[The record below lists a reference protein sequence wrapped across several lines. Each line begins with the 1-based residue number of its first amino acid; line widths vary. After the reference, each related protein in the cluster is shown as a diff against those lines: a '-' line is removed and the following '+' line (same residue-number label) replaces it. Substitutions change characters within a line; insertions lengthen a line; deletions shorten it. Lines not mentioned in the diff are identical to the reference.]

1 MYQAKTHGKDRLE
14 LFTVTMREQAQTRLA
29 LENDLH
35 YALERQEFELLYQ
48 PILSLASDQITGFEA
63 LLRWHHPQRG
73 LISPSEFILIAEE
86 TGLILPIGQWVLLAA
101 CRQLYEWQTKF
112 PRTPTLTMNVN
123 ISGRQFAAAGFLEQ
137 VEAVLQEVAIDPHTL
152 RLEITEGVWLNSS
165 ERAIA
170 LFKALHDKGV
180 QFHID
185 DFGTGYSSLAYLQNF
200 PIQTIKIDHT
210 FVSRM
215 GDGRDNIEIVGTII
229 AMAHDLGMDAV
240 AEGIETAEQL
250 DKLKRLGCNYGQG
263 YLLSRP
269 GSQAETEKLL
279 LATSPHA
286 DRLLPA
292 VLLAA

>member
-1 MYQAKTHGKDRLE
+1 
-14 LFTVTMREQAQTRLA
+14 
-29 LENDLH
+29 
-35 YALERQEFELLYQ
+35 
-48 PILSLASDQITGFEA
+48 
-63 LLRWHHPQRG
+63 
-73 LISPSEFILIAEE
+73 
-86 TGLILPIGQWVLLAA
+86 
-101 CRQLYEWQTKF
+101 
-112 PRTPTLTMNVN
+112 VN
-123 ISGRQFAAAGFLEQ
+123 ISGRQFAAAGFLKQ
-137 VEAVLQEVAIDPHTL
+137 VDAVLQEVAIDPHTL

-215 GDGRDNIEIVGTII
+215 GNGRDNIEIVGAII
-229 AMAHDLGMDAV
+229 AMAHDLGMDVV
-240 AEGIETAEQL
+240 AEGIETTEQL
-250 DKLKRLGCNYGQG
+250 DKLKKLGCNYGQG

-279 LATSPHA
+279 LATSPHTA
-286 DRLLPA
+286 HLSPA
-292 VLLAA
+292 VLCAA